1 MKQKQKQ
8 KQKQRSPCL
17 NCLDFCTIV
26 SPFAAV
32 DMPGR
37 GGAGNILVQQQQAKR
52 DAGDLEANQQII
64 DQSATAASA
73 DSSLPREEQQYAY
86 TGRGGAGNWYRAQEL
101 KQTGTYDDRLPAA
114 VSAQAQQAAVEPV
127 RKYGRGGAG
136 NMSFGVSEDEERA
149 IRKRM
154 EEEEAKRE
162 KVAADVEANVNAMLP
177 EPPKAKL
184 SGPPWGALT

>member
-1 MKQKQKQ
+1 
-8 KQKQRSPCL
+8 
-17 NCLDFCTIV
+17 
-26 SPFAAV
+26 
-32 DMPGR
+32 MPGR

-52 DAGDLEANQQII
+52 GAEDLEANQQII
-64 DQSATAASA
+64 DQSATATSA
-73 DSSLPREEQQYAY
+73 DSSLPREKQQYAY
-86 TGRGGAGNWYRAQEL
+86 TGRGGAGNWYSPQEL

-114 VSAQAQQAAVEPV
+114 ASAQAQQAAVEPV

-184 SGPPWGALT
+184 SGPP